1 MGLQGWVARGETPTE
16 RDASFLARPGATC
29 AMCSVQSGKTRGRL
43 PSAKQEMRRAG
54 ERSMMPRRRRGDD
67 YEAIGACFEG
77 DSGRSAMLRHIGDGH
92 ARRRRGTDESR
103 RQTEKPGISRDW
115 PRDDG

>member
-16 RDASFLARPGATC
+16 RDASFLARGGATC

-77 DSGRSAMLRHIGDGH
+77 DSGRDRKSTRLNSSH
-92 ARRRRGTDESR
+92 S
-103 RQTEKPGISRDW
+103 QISYAVFCLKKKKQKDTHVLLA
-115 PRDDG
+115 